1 MPLRSTLALESQFYH
16 LSNGYNDTLI
26 TSHVVKRSIK
36 IIYVKVLSKRNNA
49 MQMCV
54 IIVVLL
60 ARYLL
65 FNILPGS
72 MSLVKL
78 LQGTK
83 ETNRE

>member
-1 MPLRSTLALESQFYH
+1 MGTMTH
-16 LSNGYNDTLI
+16 LLPHT
-26 TSHVVKRSIK
+26 VVKRSIK
-36 IIYVKVLSKRNNA
+36 VIYVKVLAKLKNA

-54 IIVVLL
+54 IIVILL

-83 ETNRE
+83 ETNIGNRACTLLDSH